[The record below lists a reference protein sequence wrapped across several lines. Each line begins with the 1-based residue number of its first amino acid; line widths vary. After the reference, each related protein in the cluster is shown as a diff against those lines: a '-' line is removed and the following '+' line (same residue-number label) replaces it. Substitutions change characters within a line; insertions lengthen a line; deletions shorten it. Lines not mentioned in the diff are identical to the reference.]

1 VDEEGL
7 RADDLSER
15 SAGLLYLAPSHQYP
29 TGHLFSASRREQ
41 LIAAHIG
48 FRGDGA
54 GLSGSSDI
62 PKYSA
67 LLGSQRLARELRF
80 AGRRLI

>member
-1 VDEEGL
+1 MRKKYFSHES
-7 RADDLSER
+7 SE
-15 SAGLLYLAPSHQYP
+15 SVQNFL
-29 TGHLFSASRREQ
+29 
-41 LIAAHIG
+41 AHIG
-48 FRGDGA
+48 FQGDGA

-67 LLGSQRLARELRF
+67 LSGSQRLARELRF

>member
-1 VDEEGL
+1 M
-7 RADDLSER
+7 SEAQTWFG
-15 SAGLLYLAPSHQYP
+15 SVIVK
-29 TGHLFSASRREQ
+29 SRRRYGYI
-41 LIAAHIG
+41 LLAHIG
-48 FRGDGA
+48 FQGDGA

-67 LLGSQRLARELRF
+67 LSGSQRLARELRF